1 MRSITRALSRA
12 TAALALVLLSACA
25 AVPGES
31 VELANTV
38 GRDLE
43 EIHRAHVA
51 LVELHFDRA
60 EAEVDRFI
68 DGTYRPAFIAE
79 FAREF
84 RLAERVAEISAADPD
99 KLQPVLAR
107 FVTVATDRVAA
118 KRAELVGPI
127 RAQRRQ
133 VLAEVEQAYR
143 RIVSAHAIVTGHL
156 ASVRDVRELQ
166 GEALARAGL
175 EGLPQRIADTTARV
189 SRGVDDVVRRGREI
203 DARIADV
210 GERVRELD
218 AAIDAARASISAATG
233 GEDEP

>member
-1 MRSITRALSRA
+1 MRSITRALTRA
-12 TAALALVLLSACA
+12 TAPLALVLLVACA
-25 AVPGES
+25 AVPRES

-43 EIHRAHVA
+43 ALHDAHLA

-68 DGTYRPAFIAE
+68 DETYRPAFIAE

-84 RLAERVAEISAADPD
+84 RLAERVAEITAADPD

-107 FVTVATDRVAA
+107 FVTVATERVEA

-203 DARIADV
+203 DARVADV
-210 GERVRELD
+210 AERVRELD
-218 AAIDAARASISAATG
+218 AAIDAARASISAAIE

>member
-1 MRSITRALSRA
+1 MRSITRALTRA
-12 TAALALVLLSACA
+12 AAPLALVLLAACA
-25 AVPGES
+25 AVPRES

-43 EIHRAHVA
+43 AVHDAHLA
-51 LVELHFDRA
+51 LVELHFDEA

-68 DGTYRPAFIAE
+68 DETYRPAFIAE
-79 FAREF
+79 FAREL
-84 RLAERVAEISAADPD
+84 RLPERVAAITAADPD
-99 KLQPVLAR
+99 KLQPMLAR
-107 FVTVATDRVAA
+107 FVTIATERVEA
-118 KRAELVGPI
+118 KRAELVEPI

-156 ASVRDVRELQ
+156 ASVRDVQELQ

-189 SRGVDDVVRRGREI
+189 SRGVDEVVRRGREV

-218 AAIDAARASISAATG
+218 AAIDAARASISAAIE